1 MKGAKTMKNVTRRE
15 VLKGAVGVG
24 ALGALASPV
33 VAAGK
38 GDNTLYRWDIILAPP
53 PCIREGGTASAKALN
68 GARITVTGSGTFRD
82 NPGHPQDVTGG
93 GTWTITPGL
102 TSDPPAGGGTYEVTR
117 FISFDLPAGG
127 PNPNPNCIGAPK
139 DTRPGRLTVAIAF
152 DDGSEGVLELG
163 CRLPGSP
170 ASVMEGITAT
180 KGYVT
185 FWNHEEPIAG
195 VQGNRTLFHVL
206 R

>member
-102 TSDPPAGGGTYEVTR
+102 TPDPPAGGGTYEVTR

-127 PNPNPNCIGAPK
+127 PNPNPNCIG
-139 DTRPGRLTVAIAF
+139 
-152 DDGSEGVLELG
+152 
-163 CRLPGSP
+163 
-170 ASVMEGITAT
+170 
-180 KGYVT
+180 
-185 FWNHEEPIAG
+185 
-195 VQGNRTLFHVL
+195 
-206 R
+206 